1 MRNAKEAAIVTG
13 RNTARA
19 ATAAGREAAG
29 RQVTQVHHS
38 RGGRGFS
45 LDWDKLRVFHTVA
58 GAGSFTHAGEELGLS
73 QSAVSRQVGA
83 LEEELGVSLFHRHA
97 RGLAPTEEGH
107 LLYRTTHEVFGKLSL
122 AQALLTDSKSKP
134 SGELRVTT
142 AVGFGSVWLAP
153 RLKEFVDLYPDIK
166 LSLICDDYERDLSLG
181 EADVAIRMT
190 EPQQAGL
197 VQKRLMT
204 VHYHVYAAPSYIKRF
219 GAPATLAELDE
230 HRLIIYGD
238 EAPPSLRG
246 VNWLLT
252 AGCGPDVRRK
262 PVLQINNGYGLL
274 QAVEAGMGIANL
286 PAYLA
291 RKNQKLTQVLT
302 DIHGPSFDTFFVYP
316 PELRNT
322 KRISVFRDFLVH
334 KVQESLL

>member
-1 MRNAKEAAIVTG
+1 
-13 RNTARA
+13 
-19 ATAAGREAAG
+19 
-29 RQVTQVHHS
+29 
-38 RGGRGFS
+38 
-45 LDWDKLRVFHTVA
+45 
-58 GAGSFTHAGEELGLS
+58 
-73 QSAVSRQVGA
+73 
-83 LEEELGVSLFHRHA
+83 
-97 RGLAPTEEGH
+97 
-107 LLYRTTHEVFGKLSL
+107 
-122 AQALLTDSKSKP
+122 
-134 SGELRVTT
+134 
-142 AVGFGSVWLAP
+142 
-153 RLKEFVDLYPDIK
+153 
-166 LSLICDDYERDLSLG
+166 
-181 EADVAIRMT
+181 
-190 EPQQAGL
+190 
-197 VQKRLMT
+197 
-204 VHYHVYAAPSYIKRF
+204 
-219 GAPATLAELDE
+219 
-230 HRLIIYGD
+230 
-238 EAPPSLRG
+238 